1 MKYSKRKDK
10 YCSDVLNDNFREI
23 DTRLSDL
30 ERGGGSTGGTSDYE
44 ELSNKPKINNVELT
58 GNKTASELGL
68 QPSGSYLTTNDVVDS
83 LSAVSSSTASGK
95 PVGALA
101 VKELNNNLGGL
112 RFGTNG
118 DGSCGYYKADGSFV
132 PFKSGFAL
140 EDLEVE
146 FQILKHE
153 SEAPVQYT
161 SSKKI
166 VCVIV
171 AGGTNT
177 THTDNRV
184 SIGTPDNVVNNHV
197 SLTLD
202 VAEYSYS
209 ISFRAYATY
218 MNLILLTEK

>member
-10 YCSDVLNDNFREI
+10 YCSDVLNDNFKEI

-30 ERGGGSTGGTSDYE
+30 ERGSGSAGDYE
-44 ELSNKPKINNVELT
+44 DLLNKPKINNVELS
-58 GNKTASELGL
+58 GNKTASDLGL

-83 LSAVSSSTASGK
+83 LSTVSSSTDSGK

-140 EDLEVE
+140 EDYNIE
-146 FQILKHE
+146 FSILKHE
-153 SEAPVQYT
+153 SEAAVHYS

-177 THTDNRV
+177 AHTDNRV
-184 SIGTPDNVVNNHV
+184 VIGTPDHVISNHS
-197 SLTLD
+197 SLTLEVTD
-202 VAEYSYS
+202 YTYS